1 MSGSRCARRLRPAR
15 RRPLSR
21 LAKFKREQLIVDTL
35 NRGVSVA
42 EIAARVGVGEKR
54 MRAIIRDPRTGIRG
68 LARRM
73 PHPPEEFVAI
83 QLSRLNEALLVAFS
97 AMSPTN
103 LKAVDQVVK
112 IVRELDRYGG
122 AFAAEWARPEV
133 SPRIIP
139 VSQPGDPGLDDGEDS
154 PAFLVAALPPGQ
166 SPGVG
171 DAVDDRVYKPAGAG
185 ERPEN
190 PAQPSEKVDS
200 APGIS
205 TLVAALPP
213 GQSPGV
219 GDAVDDRVYKVAG
232 AGERPENPAQRLEK
246 VDSAP
251 GVSTPVAALPP
262 GQSPGV
268 GDAVGDRVYK
278 AVGAGERPENP
289 AQSPEKIDSAPEVGP
304 CRRAPPGQSPGR
316 HAVGADVRPENPA
329 QTSEKVDSAPG
340 VSALVAALPAQSPV
354 GDAVDDRVYKPA
366 GAGERP
372 ENPPQ
377 GPEKVDSAPGKDW
390 LAGAAAGSGRGH
402 AVRTA
407 IPAPPVLRHVPMI
420 PDGAIAC

>member
-1 MSGSRCARRLRPAR
+1 MTSACPEATAPAASHPPADAR
-15 RRPLSR
+15 SQR
-21 LAKFKREQLIVDTL
+21 LAKFKREQLIVEYL

-83 QLSRLNEALLVAFS
+83 QPSRLNEALLISFS

-112 IVRELDRYGG
+112 IVCELDRYGG

-133 SPRIIP
+133 SPRTIP
-139 VSQPGDPGLDDGEDS
+139 VSQPGDPGLDDAEDS

-171 DAVDDRVYKPAGAG
+171 DAVDDRVYKVAGTG

-190 PAQPSEKVDS
+190 PAQH
-200 APGIS
+200 
-205 TLVAALPP
+205 
-213 GQSPGV
+213 
-219 GDAVDDRVYKVAG
+219 
-232 AGERPENPAQRLEK
+232 LEE

-251 GVSTPVAALPP
+251 GVSTPVAALPS

-268 GDAVGDRVYK
+268 GYAVSDRVYK
-278 AVGAGERPENP
+278 PLGAGERPENP
-289 AQSPEKIDSAPEVGP
+289 AQSPEKIDSAPEVADRVYKP
-304 CRRAPPGQSPGR
+304 
-316 HAVGADVRPENPA
+316 VGADVRPENPA

-340 VSALVAALPAQSPV
+340 VSTPVSALGSSVATRSTAAPTSPPAPANARKIRRKALKRLIPRPGRTGSPGRRPAP
-354 GDAVDDRVYKPA
+354 DAA
-366 GAGERP
+366 M
-372 ENPPQ
+372 Q
-377 GPEKVDSAPGKDW
+377 
-390 LAGAAAGSGRGH
+390 SGR
-402 AVRTA
+402 RSR
-407 IPAPPVLRHVPMI
+407 LRRS
-420 PDGAIAC
+420 

>member
-1 MSGSRCARRLRPAR
+1 MTSACPEATAPAASHPPADAR
-15 RRPLSR
+15 SQR
-21 LAKFKREQLIVDTL
+21 LAKFKREQLIVEYL

-83 QLSRLNEALLVAFS
+83 QPTRLNEALLISFS

-103 LKAVDQVVK
+103 LKAVDQMVK
-112 IVRELDRYGG
+112 IVCELDRYGG

-133 SPRIIP
+133 SPRTIP
-139 VSQPGDPGLDDGEDS
+139 VSQPGDPGLDDAEDS

-171 DAVDDRVYKPAGAG
+171 GAVDDRVYKPAGAG

-232 AGERPENPAQRLEK
+232 TGERPENPAQHLEE

-251 GVSTPVAALPP
+251 GVSTPVAALPS
-262 GQSPGV
+262 GQSPRV
-268 GDAVGDRVYK
+268 GYAVSDRVYK
-278 AVGAGERPENP
+278 PLGAGERPENP
-289 AQSPEKIDSAPEVGP
+289 AQSPEKIDSAPEVADRVYKP
-304 CRRAPPGQSPGR
+304 
-316 HAVGADVRPENPA
+316 VGADVRPENPA

-340 VSALVAALPAQSPV
+340 VSTPVSAL
-354 GDAVDDRVYKPA
+354 
-366 GAGERP
+366 
-372 ENPPQ
+372 
-377 GPEKVDSAPGKDW
+377 
-390 LAGAAAGSGRGH
+390 GSGVATRS
-402 AVRTA
+402 TA
-407 IPAPPVLRHVPMI
+407 APTSPPAPANARKIRRKALKRLIPRPGRTGSPGRRPAPDAAMQSGRRSRLRRS
-420 PDGAIAC
+420 